1 MTQLAFEKFRLTK
14 LQVLPSRPKSTK
26 GFPFEFEIGRTMVH
40 EMGSSIEG
48 FGNPSTH
55 TSTPKSVEEVAI
67 EVMKANKVVE
77 LFQNMVIV
85 SLNMGNLTLEVK
97 TLKNILTTWER
108 EKGNVIGGIG

>member
-1 MTQLAFEKFRLTK
+1 MAAS
-14 LQVLPSRPKSTK
+14 PSSD
-26 GFPFEFEIGRTMVH
+26 
-40 EMGSSIEG
+40 
-48 FGNPSTH
+48 

-77 LFQNMVIV
+77 LFQSMVIV

-108 EKGNVIGGIG
+108 EQAVLQEELDKERDFQKGYKYNVEI